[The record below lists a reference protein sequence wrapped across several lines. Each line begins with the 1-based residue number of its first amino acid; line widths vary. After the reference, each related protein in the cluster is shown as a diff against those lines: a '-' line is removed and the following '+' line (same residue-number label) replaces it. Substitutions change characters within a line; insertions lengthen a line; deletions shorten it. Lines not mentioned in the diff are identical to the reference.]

1 MIVFVI
7 FIILISVELQ
17 LDGDSDAV
25 IDNDE
30 AMTREEL

>member
-7 FIILISVELQ
+7 FIILFAVELQ
-17 LDGDSDAV
+17 VNGDSDAV

-30 AMTREEL
+30 EMTREEL